1 MWRPCYKPGTLP
13 YPIREVPVRHVRV
26 PRSVDQL
33 VLFHRH
39 PLTPQWADLP
49 AEARQ
54 QVVSLLARL
63 LRSHRRDL
71 LVEPLGR
78 ETRDE

>member
-1 MWRPCYKPGTLP
+1 M
-13 YPIREVPVRHVRV
+13 RHVRV

-49 AEARQ
+49 QETRV
-54 QVVSLLARL
+54 QVLWLLARL

-71 LVEPLGR
+71 LGEPLGR
-78 ETRDE
+78 EVRDE

>member
-1 MWRPCYKPGTLP
+1 M
-13 YPIREVPVRHVRV
+13 RHVRV

-33 VLFHRH
+33 VLFHRR
-39 PLTPQWADLP
+39 PLTPQWLDLP
-49 AEARQ
+49 QETRT
-54 QVVSLLARL
+54 QVLSLLARL

-78 ETRDE
+78 EMCDE